1 MTKNI
6 LLTGSPG
13 CGKTTLIKR
22 VIEGLGGGIGGFCTQ
37 EIREGGTRRGFK
49 MITFDGRD
57 GILAHITIK
66 SQHRIGKYGVDVE
79 ALDAIGTSSIRRALE
94 NRSLIVIDE
103 IGPMELFSAAF
114 RDAVLAALDSD
125 CPVFGAIVKRNVP
138 FADRIKARDD
148 VTVIEVQPGNR
159 EALVDEL
166 VTLLQ
171 AMDHNGAS

>member
-1 MTKNI
+1 MSKNI

-22 VIEGLGGGIGGFCTQ
+22 VIERLSGAIDGFYTQ
-37 EIREGGTRRGFK
+37 EIREGGARRGFK

-57 GILAHITIK
+57 GILAHVTIK
-66 SQHRIGKYGVDVE
+66 SQHRIGKYGVDLE
-79 ALDAIGTSSIRRALE
+79 ELDAIGTSSIRRALE
-94 NRSLIVIDE
+94 NQSLMVIDE
-103 IGPMELFSAAF
+103 IGPMELLSAAF
-114 RDAVLAALDSD
+114 KEAVLAALDSN
-125 CPVFGAIVKRNVP
+125 CPVLGTIVKRSVP

-171 AMDHNGAS
+171 AIDHNEAS